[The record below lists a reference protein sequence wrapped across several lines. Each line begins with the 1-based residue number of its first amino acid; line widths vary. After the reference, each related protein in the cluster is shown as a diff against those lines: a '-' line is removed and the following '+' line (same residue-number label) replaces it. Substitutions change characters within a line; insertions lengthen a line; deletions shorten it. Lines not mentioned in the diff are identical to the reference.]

1 MPEEDGAVLAA
12 GHDVAVAG
20 VVALGP
26 GQAGHH
32 PPVTEDDL
40 RDLGRL
46 GREDPEAVVPKS
58 GSDNKPTVHGGHEGV
73 GSHLDL
79 LGEVVS
85 EVSPGLQ
92 YRVMTG
98 RRDEGGTDLLPGGVG
113 HHRQDGVHGERQ
125 VDTAGGVVSIAR
137 RLGRGWTWRQV
148 RTLTL
153 AIH

>member
-58 GSDNKPTVHGGHEGV
+58 GSDHKPTVHGGHEGV

-85 EVSPGLQ
+85 EVSPGL
-92 YRVMTG
+92 
-98 RRDEGGTDLLPGGVG
+98 LPGGVG
-113 HHRQDGVHGERQ
+113 HHGQDGVHGERQ
-125 VDTAGGVVSIAR
+125 VDTAGGVVRIAR

-148 RTLTL
+148 RILTL